1 MLSLYTKQ
9 LVYHHHLATI
19 SPAMDDLVTY
29 RLSPLI
35 IPPSEITKNINC
47 V

>member
-9 LVYHHHLATI
+9 CGRHLATI
-19 SPAMDDLVTY
+19 SPAIEDLVTG

-35 IPPSEITKNINC
+35 IPPGEIIENIEC

>member
-9 LVYHHHLATI
+9 LVRHLATI
-19 SPAMDDLVTY
+19 SPAIDDLVTG

-35 IPPSEITKNINC
+35 IPPGEFTKNIDC

>member
-9 LVYHHHLATI
+9 LVRHLSTTVPVI
-19 SPAMDDLVTY
+19 DDLITGI
-29 RLSPLI
+29 LSPLI
-35 IPPSEITKNINC
+35 IPSGEITKNIDC

>member
-9 LVYHHHLATI
+9 LVRHLYTT
-19 SPAMDDLVTY
+19 SPVIDDLITDT
-29 RLSPLI
+29 LSPLI
-35 IPPSEITKNINC
+35 IPSGEITKNIDC